1 MKITVRDVG
10 EVKVVEIEGS
20 LDTQT
25 SPEAQTLMTQLIDQG
40 ASKLVVNFEK
50 LDYVSSAGLRI
61 LLTTAKQLKGNDG
74 ELRICGLNGD
84 VQDAF
89 RFAGFHM
96 ILTVKTTES
105 AALEG
110 F

>member
-1 MKITVRDVG
+1 VKITVRDVG

-25 SPEAQTLMTQLIDQG
+25 SPEAQTQMTQLIDQG
-40 ASKLVVNFEK
+40 AKKIVVNFEK

-61 LLTTAKQLKGNDG
+61 LLTTAKQLKGG
-74 ELRICGLNGD
+74 GGVLRICGLNGD
-84 VQDAF
+84 VQEAF
-89 RFAGFHM
+89 TFAGFHM

-105 AALEG
+105 EALEK

>member
-1 MKITVRDVG
+1 VEITVSDVG
-10 EVKVVEIEGS
+10 EVKVVRMKGS

-25 SPEAQTLMTQLIDQG
+25 SPEAQTQMTELIAQG
-40 ASKLVVNFEK
+40 AAKIVVNFEK

-61 LLTTAKQLKGNDG
+61 LLTTAKKLKGIGG

-84 VQDAF
+84 VQEAF

-96 ILTVKTTES
+96 ILTVKKTES
-105 AALEG
+105 EALER

>member
-1 MKITVRDVG
+1 MEIKVRDVG
-10 EVKVVEIEGS
+10 EVKVLQMEGS

-25 SPEAQTLMTQLIDQG
+25 SPQAQTLITQLIDQG
-40 ASKLVVNFEK
+40 ATRIVVNFEK

-61 LLTTAKQLKGNDG
+61 LLTTAKKLKANGGQL
-74 ELRICGLNGD
+74 RVCGLNGD
-84 VQDAF
+84 VQEAF

-96 ILTVKTTES
+96 ILTVKKTES
-105 AALEG
+105 EALEQ